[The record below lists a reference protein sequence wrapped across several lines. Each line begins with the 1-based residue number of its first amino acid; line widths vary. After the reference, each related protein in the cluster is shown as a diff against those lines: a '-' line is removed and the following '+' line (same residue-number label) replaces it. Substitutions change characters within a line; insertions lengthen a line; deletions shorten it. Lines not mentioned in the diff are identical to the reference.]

1 MKYFK
6 VIIRYALRVPDQN
19 YHESEEGNE
28 VSDFVLFYLFLFLF
42 TFVLAQSMECP
53 VLFTKSEIGSLLF
66 LTEIKILQPK
76 F

>member
-6 VIIRYALRVPDQN
+6 VILRYVLRVPDQN
-19 YHESEEGNE
+19 YHECEEGNE
-28 VSDFVLFYLFLFLF
+28 VSDFVLFYLFIFIF
-42 TFVLAQSMECP
+42 TFVLAKSMEYP
-53 VLFTKSEIGSLLF
+53 VLFTNSEIGSLLF